1 MKVTSFLAD
10 DSSLIGAWA
19 KLAQALA
26 FPGGLPGGET
36 RAPRSGLL
44 ARLDR
49 WLWKQEMRERE
60 AYLARAQNVFELEE
74 RMRRLDRGQ
83 RFPYY

>member
-26 FPGGLPGGET
+26 FPGGLPAGET
-36 RAPRSGLL
+36 RAAQPGLL

-60 AYLARAQNVFELEE
+60 AYLAGAQNVFELEE
-74 RMRRLDRGQ
+74 RMRRLDRGHP
-83 RFPYY
+83 FPYY